1 MKPIKQMM
9 KLALLFFCIGLS
21 YSSYLVAAETIQ
33 VGNKIKL
40 VLPGE
45 SDFDALFE
53 VDNTGAIS
61 IPEVGKMK
69 VAGLTEIEAKE
80 SIQILL
86 ASAYL
91 DLSEFRLE
99 VAQHDIIVTVLGY
112 VNSPSQLSVPDHGN
126 IQMVINAANGL
137 RAGAQ
142 LDKIQL
148 RRDGQVYEFDYK
160 AYLDS
165 GDISILPKV
174 KSGDLIFIP
183 ASPLI
188 GNVQV
193 EFDAQTLSGSGDASD
208 ANQAIT
214 LFGELH
220 NPGTFSF
227 KEDMTIVDAL
237 MRANGVTR
245 YADVTKIRV
254 IVNNEPQTFDLKQY
268 LDSGDRSLL
277 PAINAGS
284 TIYVPIMVE
293 DVNTSARTVY
303 IMGEVQSPGAYEADN
318 NAGFMDI
325 LANAGGPTRF
335 AETRQIKVLKET
347 GDNILFDLLAYSEGL
362 NDAMIP
368 EISPG
373 DVIFVPEKSDINEKS
388 WLKISP
394 KRAVKVMGAV
404 HHPGRFEWSDEMDI
418 TDLLAHAGG
427 PTKGA
432 NINNIKVIRSGKNVQ
447 VFSLEDF
454 SALKGNFANLPTI
467 KAGDTIFVEELPQD
481 PKDNKSQWVR
491 QSADTSIYVMGQVGA
506 PGRYSFDSKLHFL
519 DLLAAADGPTDNA
532 DIRNIR
538 ITHRNGAKAR
548 VSKLDLAVYFE
559 TGDETL
565 FPLINPGDT
574 LFIPE
579 KNKDWLREPSSQVV
593 RLMGSVNK
601 PGRYVF
607 DDSMTLLDLLAEAGG
622 PTTEAMI
629 DKIVVVNHSC
639 CAEQSRKFDL
649 EKFIKQPSS
658 ANMPVLRAGD
668 TVYVPGES
676 MDAKR
681 NFFKDAWN
689 ILTVV
694 AVVAGL

>member
-1 MKPIKQMM
+1 MRVIKGVL
-9 KLALLFFCIGLS
+9 KVFLTIVCLGAGWIGD
-21 YSSYLVAAETIQ
+21 AHAEDTIQ
-33 VGNKIKL
+33 IGNKLKL
-40 VLPGE
+40 YMPGE
-45 SDFDALFE
+45 KDFDKLFE
-53 VDNTGAIS
+53 VDRSGSIT
-61 IPEVGKMK
+61 IPEIGKLNI
-69 VAGLTEIEAKE
+69 AGLTRTQAKE
-80 SIQILL
+80 SVQITL
-86 ASAYL
+86 ANVYI
-91 DLSEFRLE
+91 DLSEFDLE
-99 VAQHDIIVTVLGY
+99 IAYDDIIVTVLGY
-112 VNSPSQLSVPDHGN
+112 VNAPSQISIPEHGN
-126 IQMVINAANGL
+126 IQVAIGAANGL
-137 RAGAQ
+137 RPGAQ
-142 LDKIQL
+142 LNKVQL
-148 RRDGQVYEFDYK
+148 RRGEQVVEFDYK

-165 GDISILPKV
+165 GDISILPKI
-174 KSGDLIFIP
+174 KSGDLIFVP

-193 EFDAQTLSGSGDASD
+193 DFDAQTLSGSGDASD

-220 NPGTFSF
+220 NPGTFSY
-227 KEDMTIVDAL
+227 KDDMTIVDAL
-237 MRANGVTR
+237 MRADGVTR

-254 IVNNEPQTFDLKQY
+254 IVDNQPTTFDLKQY
-268 LDSGDRSLL
+268 LDSGDRSVL
-277 PAINAGS
+277 PTIKAGT

-303 IMGEVQSPGAYEADN
+303 IMGEVQSPGAYEADT

-335 AETRQIKVLKET
+335 AETRQIKLLKES
-347 GDNILFDLLAYSEGL
+347 GENILFDLLAYSEGL
-362 NDAMIP
+362 NDVSVPQIA
-368 EISPG
+368 PG
-373 DVIFVPEKSDINEKS
+373 DVIFVPEKTDINEKS
-388 WLKISP
+388 WLKVSP
-394 KRAVKVMGAV
+394 NRAVKVMGAV

-432 NINNIKVIRSGKNVQ
+432 NVNNIKVISAGQQVQ
-447 VFSLEDF
+447 RFSLEDY
-454 SALKGNFANLPTI
+454 SNLQGKYAALPII
-467 KAGDTIFVEELPQD
+467 KAGDTVFVEELPQD

-491 QSADTSIYVMGQVGA
+491 QSADSSIYVMGQVGA

-519 DLLAAADGPTDNA
+519 DILAAADGPTDNA
-532 DIRNIR
+532 DIKNIR

-548 VSKLDLAVYFE
+548 VSKLDLAIYFE

-574 LFIPE
+574 VYIPE
-579 KNKDWLREPSSQVV
+579 KDKNWLREPSNQVV
-593 RLMGSVNK
+593 RLMGSINK

-622 PTTEAMI
+622 PTSEAMI

-639 CAEQSRKFDL
+639 CAEQARKFDL

-668 TVYVPGES
+668 TVYIPGES
-676 MDAKR
+676 MDATS

-689 ILTVV
+689 VLTVV